1 MEHQAPAIFVALEQS
16 GFAAAI
22 RQSIWIYPFANVGH
36 IVFLTIFAGAIAIMD
51 VRLIGGFAAT
61 HPAAVIER
69 ARRVVI
75 LALCG
80 LAFTGFLLFSA
91 EASHVVVNPVFLAKL
106 GLIAAGIV
114 NVTIYQFG
122 VRAEVLKLAPN
133 TPMPPAAR
141 RAAYTSIAIWI
152 LVAAC
157 GRTIAYL

>member
-1 MEHQAPAIFVALEQS
+1 MEHEAPALFVALEQS

-22 RQSIWIYPFANVGH
+22 RQSIWIYPLANVGH
-36 IVFLTIFAGAIAIMD
+36 IVSLVVFAGAITIMD

-61 HPAAVIER
+61 TPARIIGR

-75 LALCG
+75 LALCS

-91 EASHVVVNPVFLAKL
+91 EASHVVVNPVFLTKL
-106 GLIAAGIV
+106 TLIGAGIV
-114 NVTIYQFG
+114 NVMVYQFG
-122 VRAEVLKLAPN
+122 AHREIEKLAPN
-133 TPMPPAAR
+133 TPMPAAAR
-141 RAAYTSIAIWI
+141 RAGFISLTIWI